1 MSKTIDPNV
10 DSVMDILVAQ
20 CSDLEALLLLA
31 RQETSAIEQQDFDNL
46 ISVVSE
52 RSVIGKRLESYH
64 RQLAEL
70 RSYFGDLAMAKL
82 FNDDATT
89 RCVTLISQIQT
100 QDNHNQN
107 MLVTDRAAL
116 VQESKQVTQAQQHL
130 KAYGANSAISIACD
144 CHI

>member
-20 CSDLEALLLLA
+20 CRDLEVLLNLA
-31 RQETSAIEQQDFDNL
+31 RQETNAIEKQDFDNL
-46 ISVVSE
+46 INVVSE
-52 RSVIGKRLESYH
+52 RSIIGKRLESYH

-70 RSYFGDLAMAKL
+70 RSQFGDLAMAKI
-82 FNDDATT
+82 FNDAATT

-107 MLVTDRAAL
+107 MLVASRASL
-116 VQESKQVTQAQQHL
+116 VQEAKQVTQAQQHL
-130 KAYGANSAISIACD
+130 KAYGANSTISIACD